1 MKVEQLPHEV
11 DESCLRSIFEPY
23 GTVTSLKLNR
33 TSDAFNFAYVNYA
46 NEEDAIDAVDECNN
60 RIMLGTRIN
69 VKLKNPVGL
78 RVNVPHRRHQ
88 ILPLVSTTI
97 QYTVKVEHL
106 PSCVTESN
114 LVDVFKSCGTVISA
128 KVNPTKTFSKYAYV
142 NYANQEDAQRAVKKF
157 NESNVFPG
165 SRIRVKLHQS
175 NNHKAD
181 NEIDATISSHY
192 KAVHQTISA
201 SAPTGS
207 NVSNPKQS
215 TCVTIKVSIQTNGEL
230 NITPE
235 DLSDIFG
242 HYGTITHVP
251 VIKPG
256 IPPYTY
262 INFSTPD
269 EAKAAC
275 ELDQKIVKTH
285 FIKVKV
291 VDKQVANLDITRIQ
305 CSSLV
310 GKILFGV
317 YRSELLNASDE
328 VTVKPNKMHTVVKI
342 SGKANKLGDAEK
354 KVRALLARIENEVTK
369 ETRSLQHFHLPSFG
383 NHQVVDMVRKIEDEH
398 FVAVQVVNCNG
409 YPSNVEDLVKY
420 ISVLQPYPGKEAIE
434 VSQLL
439 AYLHV
444 IPSISLSVPQQSLLK
459 SQSQTIQ
466 KYAWFWKSDDG
477 DYCSY
482 SDSLSERLTKQ
493 YKTSPQHPFK
503 LNILQNDY
511 LIDFDEM
518 TQTNMGTNYKRKIK
532 LEVQQVSTQIIPTQY
547 QHAMTLLSSPSP
559 TALTIESIPCVSST
573 GKPTRHIRI
582 EIQGIKSHINASFDD
597 LSSALDKLVMESKCN
612 LDKADLIADDLLNIT
627 DHYCVEARVD
637 STEGLLIKGDKEYVD
652 KVTLVV
658 QRECIKFLKE
668 KVIARPE
675 YWAPQSEK
683 VVLISISQSSPEWK
697 KVIPLMH
704 QTLPKARVMMLQRI
718 QNVWLWDRYAFA
730 KKRMSEKNGE
740 SFVNEKYLFH
750 GTASTSPEKIYR
762 SEKGFDFRFSSGDNL
777 WGAGTYF
784 AVNASYSDRYVYRS
798 GQQQVMIVA
807 TVLTGEA
814 CTFNKPDRTLKKPP
828 LKQQDR
834 KFEGDLYD
842 SIKGHSNGSDIFVI
856 YDHEKAYPAYLITYC

>member
-11 DESCLRSIFEPY
+11 DESSLRSIFEPY

-33 TSDAFNFAYVNYA
+33 TSDPFNFAYVNYA
-46 NEEDAIDAVDECNN
+46 NEKDAIKAVDKCND
-60 RIMLGTRIN
+60 RIVLGAHIN
-69 VKLKNPVGL
+69 VKLKNPAGL
-78 RVNVPHRRHQ
+78 RANVPHRGQ
-88 ILPLVSTTI
+88 QTLQLEPTTM
-97 QYTVKVEHL
+97 QYTVKVERL
-106 PSCVTESN
+106 PSCVTEPN

-128 KVNPTKTFSKYAYV
+128 KINPTKTFKYAYV
-142 NYANQEDAQRAVKKF
+142 NYANQQDAQRAVKKF

-165 SRIRVKLHQS
+165 SQILVKLHQF
-175 NNHKAD
+175 NNHKSGD
-181 NEIDATISSHY
+181 ESDATISSHY
-192 KAVHQTISA
+192 KAVPQTISA

-291 VDKQVANLDITRIQ
+291 VDKQVANLDITKIQ

-409 YPSNVEDLVKY
+409 YPSNVEDLVKH
-420 ISVLQPYPGKEAIE
+420 ISSLPPYPEKEAVEI
-434 VSQLL
+434 SQLSDF
-439 AYLHV
+439 LHTT
-444 IPSISLSVPQQSLLK
+444 PSNSFPFPKLPSPTSSHSCAPQTHKYVWSWEDDNKSYSL
-459 SQSQTIQ
+459 
-466 KYAWFWKSDDG
+466 YSDDI
-477 DYCSY
+477 SKQ
-482 SDSLSERLTKQ
+482 LTENFRS
-493 YKTSPQHPFK
+493 SPNSSFPIS
-503 LNILQNDY
+503 ILQYTYWVD
-511 LIDFDEM
+511 LAQM
-518 TQTNMGTNYKRKIK
+518 TQTNMDTETKRKIK
-532 LEVQQVSTQIIPTQY
+532 LEVLQISETVAETM
-547 QHAMTLLSSPSP
+547 HAEYKRGMP
-559 TALTIESIPCVSST
+559 I
-573 GKPTRHIRI
+573 RHIRI
-582 EIQGIKSHINASFDD
+582 EIQGVKSHINASFDD

-612 LDKADLIADDLLNIT
+612 TDKADLIADYIT

-637 STEGLLIKGDKEYVD
+637 NTQGLLIKGNKEYVD

-704 QTLPKARVMMLQRI
+704 QTLPKAQVMMLQRI

-750 GTASTSPEKIYR
+750 GTGSTSPEKIYR
-762 SEKGFDFRFSSGDNL
+762 SEKGFDFRFSSDDNL

-784 AVNASYSDRYVYRS
+784 AVNASYSERYVYRS
-798 GQQQVMIVA
+798 GQKQVMIVA

-814 CTFNKPDRTLKKPP
+814 CTFNKQDRALKKPP

-842 SIKGHSNGSDIFVI
+842 SVKGHSNGSDIFVI